1 MTRDCARWT
10 ELSDQ
15 QALGETL
22 PDHGC
27 EFLRSHAQACGQCS
41 QIAATFRKLRIAA
54 VSNDV
59 PSERELD
66 DVLQGVADMA
76 ARRNS
81 AWPRRRAVGAGV
93 ALAMAAGFAVWVSA
107 GGDAAVGAAR
117 STVVV
122 QNTSA
127 VAAPSAVESAEP
139 PLPSAE
145 AGCSEILTGV
155 VVCTAPGTTLTG
167 QDLESKERVLR
178 LGRGRVVVSLVPQPG
193 GTSFSIVTPAGSV
206 TAVGTVFSVESAQDG
221 TITARVVEG
230 KVAVREK
237 HVPAP
242 RPLRAGESLR
252 LGAAKPST
260 LTAQERERDLAL
272 LPVELRAPH
281 PNESA
286 PSPSP
291 SASAP
296 ASTLEA
302 LLQQALALR
311 AQGQF
316 RRAAEVYRRIY
327 EAGPGSAAGGA
338 ALVSLGEISL
348 SSLNDPRAALA
359 AFDAYLAL
367 GGALSQEAAFGR
379 IRALRALGRTA
390 DERTAIERFVA
401 RYAKVPQ
408 SRVLRERLHT
418 LGR

>member
-1 MTRDCARWT
+1 M
-10 ELSDQ
+10 
-15 QALGETL
+15 
-22 PDHGC
+22 
-27 EFLRSHAQACGQCS
+27 
-41 QIAATFRKLRIAA
+41 FRKLRIAV

-76 ARRNS
+76 AQRNS
-81 AWPRRRAVGAGV
+81 AWSRRRAVGAGV

-117 STVVV
+117 STVVM

-127 VAAPSAVESAEP
+127 IAAPSAVESAVS
-139 PLPSAE
+139 PLRSAE
-145 AGCSEILTGV
+145 AGCSEILTGI

-167 QDLESKERVLR
+167 QDLESKARVLR
-178 LGRGRVVVSLVPQPG
+178 LGRGRVVVSLVPQPA
-193 GTSFSIVTPAGSV
+193 GTSFSIVTAAGSV
-206 TAVGTVFSVESAQDG
+206 TAVGTVFSVESAEDG

-237 HVPAP
+237 DVPAP

-260 LTAQERERDLAL
+260 LTSEERERDLAL
-272 LPVELRAPH
+272 LPVELRAAH

-286 PSPSP
+286 PSP

-296 ASTLEA
+296 ASTPEA

-316 RRAAEVYRRIY
+316 RRAAEVYRQIY

-401 RYAKVPQ
+401 RYPKVPQ

-418 LGR
+418 LGQ